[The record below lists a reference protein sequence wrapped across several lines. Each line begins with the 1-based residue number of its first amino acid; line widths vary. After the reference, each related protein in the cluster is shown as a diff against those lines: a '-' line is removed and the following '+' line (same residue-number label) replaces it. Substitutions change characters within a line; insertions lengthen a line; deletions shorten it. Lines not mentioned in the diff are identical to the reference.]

1 MLSVPISQAGLSDLR
16 GAAEQLP
23 PVAQSVREVVVLLS
37 EGVAYTTLPR

>member
-23 PVAQSVREVVVLLS
+23 PIAANQFVKSLFC
-37 EGVAYTTLPR
+37 